1 MELVHIRDNSYLAKL
16 LGMDFNKTGAS
27 DKRLLSHLSSESRYF
42 VILYAYDFQ
51 QLHAGEIDLLWTTRY
66 SIRSTGQ
73 SFGDAITQM
82 NRIASDYMGQNLK
95 RFVQKRTD
103 DSSFVSFG
111 EIEVIDIEKIK
122 AEDKTKDFIHYN
134 LPNAPEGIERPHFDN

>member
-1 MELVHIRDNSYLAKL
+1 
-16 LGMDFNKTGAS
+16 
-27 DKRLLSHLSSESRYF
+27 
-42 VILYAYDFQ
+42 
-51 QLHAGEIDLLWTTRY
+51 
-66 SIRSTGQ
+66 
-73 SFGDAITQM
+73 M

-122 AEDKTKDFIHYN
+122 AEDKTKDFIHYS